1 MKSPKSFFFD
11 KSKAKIDVQDCMPL
25 VMERQHWDV
34 IIVGAGPAGGRAA
47 THFAEHGHSVLMI
60 EEHEEI
66 GRPFQCAGLVTP
78 NAMKEVGL
86 FHTILEEVD
95 GARIHGPSGTLV
107 PVGTEGKVRT
117 YVVCRKLFDQGVVQQ
132 SMSAGAKLW
141 LDCKPIESEVLEDKV
156 LLNVSKSGE
165 VVKLSASLLVGC
177 DGAHSWTRRHF
188 KMGYPKELMIGFQ
201 AEVVGYPGKKRWL
214 EMFSGSEIAPGF
226 FAWVIPSGNDT
237 HRIGLWSTAKRLNG
251 RSIEQCYDSLIE
263 HPLWKERFANV
274 KETARYCGPVPSG
287 MVRTPVKDRVML
299 LGDAAGMAKPTTGG
313 GIGPAFEQIRG
324 IIKPL
329 SKAIN
334 EDKLGQKN
342 LHKITSKH
350 YAKMKK
356 DQNRARALRNLLV
369 SDCSD
374 KELDKHFNSFA
385 KPEIIELINEVG
397 DIEKPVPLGM
407 ALLRKVPAFRKL
419 ALKAGAK
426 LLFT

>member
-1 MKSPKSFFFD
+1 VKSLKSNLFE
-11 KSKAKIDVQDCMPL
+11 KNKAKIDVQPFMP
-25 VMERQHWDV
+25 MRMDRQHWDV
-34 IIVGAGPAGGRAA
+34 IIIGAGPAGGRAA

-78 NAMKEVGL
+78 NALKEVGL
-86 FHTILEEVD
+86 FHTVLEEVD
-95 GARIHGPSGTLV
+95 GALIHGPSGTLV
-107 PVGTEGKVRT
+107 PVGSDGKIRT

-132 SMSAGAKLW
+132 SMSAGANLW
-141 LDCKPIESEVLEDKV
+141 LDCKPVSAQVLDEKVILDVKQGEDIH
-156 LLNVSKSGE
+156 
-165 VVKLSASLLVGC
+165 KLSASLLVGC
-177 DGAHSWTRRHF
+177 DGAHSWTRRYF

-201 AEVVGYPGKKRWL
+201 AEVVGYQGKDRWL
-214 EMFSGSEIAPGF
+214 EMFSGSEISPGF

-237 HRIGLWSTAKRLNG
+237 HRIGLWSTAERLNG
-251 RSIEQCYDSLIE
+251 KSIEQCYDQLIE
-263 HPLWKERFANV
+263 HPLWKQRFANV
-274 KETARYCGPVPSG
+274 IETARYCGPVPSG
-287 MVRTPVKDRVML
+287 MVRNPVNDRVLL

-313 GIGPAFEQIRG
+313 GIGPAFEQISG

-329 SKAIN
+329 SKAIT
-334 EDKLGQKN
+334 DDN
-342 LHKITSKH
+342 LTKKSLQKITNKH
-350 YAKMKK
+350 FAKMRK

-374 KELDKHFNSFA
+374 KELDKHFDSFA
-385 KPEIIELINEVG
+385 KPEIIELINKVG